1 MSGEAFKRVWEHS
14 RARGSRKVLLL
25 ALADQAGAD
34 GVAAINTPLLA
45 ERCRK
50 SEQWVERTLRI
61 LERDGELIRRGNAVV
76 ILAGTNREDAE
87 RSLRRW
93 EVSDGK

>member
-1 MSGEAFKRVWEHS
+1 MSGEAFTSVWEHS

-25 ALADQAGAD
+25 ALADQTGAD
-34 GVAAINTPLLA
+34 VVAVINTPLLA

-61 LERDGELIRRGNAVV
+61 LEREGELIRRGNAVV

-87 RSLRRW
+87 KFLQSR
-93 EVSDGK
+93 EVSDGE